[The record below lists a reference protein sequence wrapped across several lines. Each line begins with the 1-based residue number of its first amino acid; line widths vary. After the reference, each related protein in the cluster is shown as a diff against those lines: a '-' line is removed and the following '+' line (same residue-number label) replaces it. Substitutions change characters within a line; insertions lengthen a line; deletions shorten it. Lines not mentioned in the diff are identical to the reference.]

1 MSAIVNARDVLLQAA
16 STRLLTVASPTNQ
29 TVDFSLVNG
38 ATKPENN
45 ATVGA
50 TWNLNLSGQPTALV
64 NINASEGNKLAG
76 IAAGADVTLS
86 AVNGGLSVT
95 GGGITLSGGGA
106 IKGGQTDY
114 ATGTGFFL
122 GYSGGA
128 YKFSI
133 GNASSYLQWTG
144 AALEINGNIGGTSN
158 IDITGQARFSGTYP
172 GVGSVSTSV
181 YGNYANNAV
190 RGVTGQSSATLDSH
204 GATGVGVYGIGNGA
218 EASGVMGTSA
228 MRIGVGGVS
237 SGASPDGI
245 GVRAY
250 NTSSGYGLYA
260 YSNSGYAIYCDGSA
274 YFASSIFGTL
284 FSGDVLGNVTGNVT
298 GSSGSC
304 TGNAATA
311 TTADSATF
319 ATNAASLSGTNSY
332 GTCTMTNGVEAFR
345 ATGNSGSTNGL
356 RGWNSNGCGG
366 VIGLSSN
373 AHNFYADG
381 GAASDY
387 GTFTGGHDALL
398 PKGASAEPGDI
409 MVDVVVIARYEWS
422 QVITEVARSSGA
434 NQKGAIGIMLGTFPM
449 DVYQPNA
456 LYRNPGSYEAIASTH
471 DYAVVNALGEGQ
483 MNVCGEG
490 GNIEIGDLIVTSSIP
505 GKGMKQ
511 SDDIVRGCTV
521 AKAREAVTFD
531 SPTQVKIVACIYM
544 CG

>member
-122 GYSGGA
+122 GYSGSA

-133 GNASSYLQWTG
+133 GDASNYLRWSGTT
-144 AALEINGNIGGTSN
+144 LTLSGNITGGT
-158 IDITGQARFSGTYP
+158 IKIGTGGTPSG
-172 GVGSVSTSV
+172 
-181 YGNYANNAV
+181 
-190 RGVTGQSSATLDSH
+190 SAFE
-204 GATGVGVYGIGNGA
+204 VN
-218 EASGVMGTSA
+218 
-228 MRIGVGGVS
+228 S
-237 SGASPDGI
+237 SGAVWADGFVGDLI
-245 GVRAY
+245 G
-250 NTSSGYGLYA
+250 
-260 YSNSGYAIYCDGSA
+260 D
-274 YFASSIFGTL
+274 
-284 FSGDVLGNVTGNVT
+284 VTGNVS

-311 TTADSATF
+311 TTADSATN

-456 LYRNPGSYEAIASTH
+456 LYRNPGSYEAIADTH

-511 SDDIVRGCTV
+511 SDDIVRGYTV

-531 SPTQVKIVACIYM
+531 SPTQVKTVACIYM